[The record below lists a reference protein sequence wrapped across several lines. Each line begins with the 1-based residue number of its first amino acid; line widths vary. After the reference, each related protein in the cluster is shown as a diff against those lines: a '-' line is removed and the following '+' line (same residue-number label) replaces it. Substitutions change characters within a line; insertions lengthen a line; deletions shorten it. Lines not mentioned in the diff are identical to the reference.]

1 MNRLISLL
9 LFIASSFYSFGQE
22 LSLDSCQSLARKNH
36 PILRQLGIIDQISGL
51 KQQNIQALNL
61 PQFDF
66 TARASW
72 QSDVTKVGLNIP
84 GFPGIEPLS
93 KDQYKAY
100 IDIKQKIFDGGMAK
114 QREQLEEADRLVS
127 RQQKET
133 ELYKIK
139 ETVNSLFFSIL
150 VLQENK
156 KIVNLKKET
165 LESRIKIVSSAV
177 KNGVTLPNELDQLLA
192 EQLLTDQQETELNS
206 SRQITLTLMEI
217 VTGTKIPDAIAFS
230 MPPLENGLSVN
241 DFNRPE
247 ITLYNLQQLKL
258 DKNEEILKT
267 SRKPYAYAFGQ
278 AGYGRPGLNMLNNN
292 FADWYMFGAGLTWNL
307 WDWHKTTRDKA
318 VLRFQKDLINSDID
332 NLKRVL
338 SMSLDQEENNYQ
350 KLKNLLKSDEQIVT
364 IKEQISRRSASA
376 LENGAIT
383 SADYLRDLNSSLQAK
398 ANLETHKIQ
407 LIQSAINMKT
417 IQGK

>member
-22 LSLDSCQSLARKNH
+22 LSLDSCQSLARRNH
-36 PILRQLGIIDQISGL
+36 PLLRQMGIIDQISNL
-51 KQQNIQALNL
+51 KQQNIQVLNL

-66 TARASW
+66 SARASW
-72 QSDVTKVGLNIP
+72 QSDVTKVALNIP

-114 QREQLEEADRLVS
+114 QKEQLEIADRLVS
-127 RQQKET
+127 KQQKET

-139 ETVNSLFFSIL
+139 ETVNSLYFNIL

-156 KIVNLKKET
+156 KIIALKKET
-165 LESRIKIVSSAV
+165 LEARIKIINSAV

-206 SRQITLTLMEI
+206 SLQLTLTLLDIVIDVEI
-217 VTGTKIPDAIAFS
+217 PVNTFFLPPSPDYGLPGTEFI
-230 MPPLENGLSVN
+230 
-241 DFNRPE
+241 RPE
-247 ITLYNLQQLKL
+247 IMLFQLQQSRL
-258 DKNEEILKT
+258 DKNDALLKI

-307 WDWHKTTRDKA
+307 WDWHKTTRDRA

-332 NLKRVL
+332 NLKRNL
-338 SMSLDQEENNYQ
+338 TMSLNQEENNYQ

-364 IKEQISRRSASA
+364 IKEQISRRSAAA

-383 SADYLRDLNSSLQAK
+383 SADYLRDLNNSLQSK

>member
-1 MNRLISLL
+1 MKILTLIL
-9 LFIASSFYSFGQE
+9 LFFFSLFYSYSQE
-22 LSLDSCQSLARKNH
+22 LNLDSCQKLARINH
-36 PILRQLGIIDQISGL
+36 PLLRQMGIIDQISSL
-51 KQQNIQALNL
+51 KQQNIQLLNL
-61 PQFDF
+61 PQLDF
-66 TARASW
+66 SARASW
-72 QSDVTKVGLNIP
+72 QSDVTKVALNIP

-100 IDIKQKIFDGGMAK
+100 IDIKQKLFDGGMTK

-127 RQQKET
+127 KQQKET

-139 ETVNSLFFSIL
+139 ETVNSLFFNIL
-150 VLQENK
+150 ILQENK
-156 KIVNLKKET
+156 KIINLKKET
-165 LESRIKIVSSAV
+165 LEARIKIVNSAV

-206 SRQITLTLMEI
+206 SQQLALTLLDI
-217 VTGTKIPDAIAFS
+217 VTGVEIPINTIFLTPTPDY
-230 MPPLENGLSVN
+230 GLPGAE
-241 DFNRPE
+241 FTRPE
-247 ITLYNLQQLKL
+247 ITLFQLQQSRL
-258 DKNEEILKT
+258 DKNDAMLKI

-292 FADWYMFGAGLTWNL
+292 FADWYMFGAGVSWNL
-307 WDWHKTTRDKA
+307 WDWHKTTHERA
-318 VLRFQKDLINSDID
+318 ILNFQKDLINSDID
-332 NLKRVL
+332 NLKRNL
-338 SMSLDQEENNYQ
+338 TISLNQEENNYQ

-364 IKEQISRRSASA
+364 IKDQISRRSASA

-407 LIQSAINMKT
+407 MIQSAINMKI